1 MFDAALE
8 RPAAERRDWLA
19 NVCAGDGTL
28 KREVERMLAAHERGG
43 GILEHP
49 IPTPP
54 ARPDWTRRPEELP
67 AVLRETVEERSVGP
81 YRLEGEIAKGGMGI
95 VVKAHDPRLGR
106 DVALKF
112 LPPSLRADS
121 RLEARFRS
129 EARAASALDHPN
141 IYTIYDIGE
150 TDDGDLYIAMAYY
163 SGETLARRIA
173 RGPLPVDEAVEIAR
187 QVAAGLERAHEAN
200 IIHRDIKPAN
210 LMLTEARNTAT
221 GRLAMEAAGADWLRP
236 DRVKILDFGI
246 AKLEGSQLTQ
256 TGGVGG
262 TLAYMSPEHLREKTL
277 DPRTDLWSLGVV
289 LYEMLAGEPPFGSE
303 IPTEVLQ
310 AILEREPARLASR
323 RPEIDAGLE
332 RVVGKS
338 LAKSPA
344 DRHGSAAELASEL
357 EAVQRRMEA

>member
-1 MFDAALE
+1 
-8 RPAAERRDWLA
+8 
-19 NVCAGDGTL
+19 
-28 KREVERMLAAHERGG
+28 
-43 GILEHP
+43 
-49 IPTPP
+49 
-54 ARPDWTRRPEELP
+54 
-67 AVLRETVEERSVGP
+67 
-81 YRLEGEIAKGGMGI
+81 MGI

-121 RLEARFRS
+121 RIEARFRS

-187 QVAAGLERAHEAN
+187 QVAVGLERAHEAN

-210 LMLTEARNTAT
+210 LMLTEARNTAI
-221 GRLAMEAAGADWLRP
+221 GLAMEAAGADRLRP

-289 LYEMLAGEPPFGSE
+289 FYEMLAGEPPFGSE
-303 IPTEVLQ
+303 IPSEVLQ
-310 AILEREPARLASR
+310 AILEREPPALASR
-323 RPEIDAGLE
+323 RPEVTRSLE